1 VTAGYRAVAALA
13 LSTVAGAIFSML
25 RVPLPWMIGPLAA
38 MALGRVA
45 GAPLSAPR
53 GGREAAQVVI
63 GCALGL
69 YFTPVVARQVSAY
82 WPLLLAAAAL
92 ALVLACASAWFLART
107 ARVDATTAIFASVPG
122 GAAEMTILGERFGA
136 LADRVAVAQSIRIVI
151 VVVTVPAAL
160 TYLGVHGA
168 DAYAPGTAI
177 VSAPGLAGLLAA
189 GAIAG
194 LTLWRAR
201 MPNAWM
207 LGPLAVCVFMTAN
220 EIHLSAVPTPLAN
233 AAQVLIGCA
242 LGSRVQREFL
252 RSAPRFL
259 GAVCVSVVLAIAIS
273 AALAYV
279 IAAWGGVAL
288 PTMVLATAPGGM
300 AEMCI
305 TAKVLQLGVPL
316 VTAAHV
322 TRVVILVTGTGPLF
336 RLTKE
341 LLARRA
347 VVKS

>member
-1 VTAGYRAVAALA
+1 MRAEPRIVAALA
-13 LSTVAGAIFSML
+13 LGACAGALFSAL
-25 RVPLPWMIGPLAA
+25 RAPLPWMIGPLLA
-38 MALGRVA
+38 MAAARVA
-45 GAPLSAPR
+45 GADLLSPR

-69 YFTPVVARQVSAY
+69 YFTPVVAREVSAY

-92 ALVLACASAWFLART
+92 ALALACASAWFLART

-136 LADRVAVAQSIRIVI
+136 LADRVAVAQSVRILI

-168 DAYAPGTAI
+168 DAYSPGTTELKL
-177 VSAPGLAGLLAA
+177 PGLAGLLLAGAAA
-189 GAIAG
+189 GG
-194 LTLWRAR
+194 LLWRMR
-201 MPNAWM
+201 VPNAWM
-207 LGPLAVCVFMTAN
+207 LGPLAVTIIMTVN
-220 EIHLSAVPTPLAN
+220 EVHLSAVPTVLSN

-242 LGSRVQREFL
+242 LGSRVRREFL

-259 GAVCVSVVLAIAIS
+259 ASVCVSVVLAIAIS
-273 AALAYV
+273 ATIAYAMAYAGG
-279 IAAWGGVAL
+279 AAV
-288 PTMVLATAPGGM
+288 PTLVLATAPGGM

-316 VTAAHV
+316 ITAAHV
-322 TRVVILVTGTGPLF
+322 TRVIILVTSTGPLF
-336 RLTKE
+336 RLAQGYFAG
-341 LLARRA
+341 AR
-347 VVKS
+347 S

>member
-1 VTAGYRAVAALA
+1 MTPGTRIVAALA
-13 LSTVAGAIFSML
+13 LSAGAGAIFSAM
-25 RVPLPWMIGPLAA
+25 RAPLPWMIGPLVA
-38 MALGRVA
+38 MALARFV
-45 GAPLSAPR
+45 GADLLAPR

-69 YFTPVVARQVSAY
+69 YFTPVVARELSSY

-92 ALVLACASAWFLART
+92 ALALACASAWFLWRT
-107 ARVDATTAIFASVPG
+107 ARVDLTTAIFASVPG

-168 DAYAPGTAI
+168 DAYAPGTTRM
-177 VSAPGLAGLLAA
+177 SPPGLAALLAA
-189 GAIAG
+189 GAAAG
-194 LTLWRAR
+194 WMLWRTR
-201 MPNAWM
+201 FPNAWM
-207 LGPLAVCVFMTAN
+207 LGPLAVTVLMTAN
-220 EIHLSAVPTPLAN
+220 EVHLSAVPTVLSN
-233 AAQVLIGCA
+233 AAQMLIGCA

-259 GAVCVSVVLAIAIS
+259 GAVCISVVLAMAIS
-273 AALAYV
+273 GAIAYALAS
-279 IAAWGGVAL
+279 AGGVAV

-322 TRVVILVTGTGPLF
+322 TRVLILVTSTGPLF
-336 RLTKE
+336 RLTKDF
-341 LLARRA
+341 LAGAR
-347 VVKS
+347 S